1 MPLNFTGNQSG
12 QTGANPPGLP
22 GGLPSAVSPQQA
34 ADDAAGLKSMLVDYN
49 KRFVTAAPAKHR
61 DKEVFQVIS
70 QLMMSQK
77 SCSLL
82 VGAPGVGKT
91 KIAEEVARLIATGSP
106 YASALLEY
114 TVYELP
120 LSNLMAGTQF
130 RGQLEERVQK
140 LVEWLEKEKV
150 ILFIDE
156 IHQLM
161 NGHSGYEGVSQALKP
176 AMARGSIKMIGATTL
191 QESKTL
197 LEDPAFNR
205 RFNRV
210 QVCELSMEQTRDI
223 IETVYLPK
231 MSSHYGCGFA
241 PNIAEKVVQAAE
253 RSKTITCHRPD
264 NAITLLD
271 QVCASTVLQKN
282 YNIATCTDPA
292 LKQHMQGAATIVNGV
307 HVENWG
313 KEQTFSVPADFD
325 AVKDKVFFRDAS
337 VDAMYKAV
345 SDYVRFDAIF
355 PSGKPFRVCLKGQ
368 PKSGRTTLL
377 NECARLVDED
387 PVYLDLADYTDA
399 PSLNRIIG
407 SPLGYVGSDSK
418 QEMPFDIIESSPR
431 KIIILDNMDRC
442 HPVVRDF
449 FESALGT
456 GLIKYA
462 DNRTI
467 DISKCIV
474 LCSEEMKGRA
484 RKIGFVEAKDP
495 VSSSEV
501 EIEALDAD
509 ELVAGASR
517 MVRDMVAVLKAEHQK
532 YTSLPDDPGIPDGEK
547 SSLAGPGDMAACA
560 RRTVLAMI

>member
-1 MPLNFTGNQSG
+1 MPLNFTSNQNG
-12 QTGANPPGLP
+12 QQGATPPIP
-22 GGLPSAVSPQQA
+22 PAATPKQA
-34 ADDAAGLKSMLVDYN
+34 QDDASGLKSMLVDYN
-49 KRFVTAAPAKHR
+49 KRFQTAAPAKYR
-61 DKEVFQVIS
+61 DREVFQVIS

-106 YASALLEY
+106 YAASLAGY

-130 RGQLEERVQK
+130 RGQLEERVQA
-140 LVEWLEKEKV
+140 LVGWLEKEKV

-210 QVCELSMEQTRDI
+210 QVCELSIEQTRDI

-231 MSSHYGCGFA
+231 MSSHYSCGFA
-241 PNIAEKVVQAAE
+241 NGLAEKVVQAAE
-253 RSKTITCHRPD
+253 RSKTITSHRPD

-271 QVCASTVLQKN
+271 QVCASTVLQRN
-282 YNIATCTDPA
+282 YNIATCQDPN
-292 LKQHMQGAATIVNGV
+292 LKQHMQGAAIVINAG
-307 HVENWG
+307 HVDNWG
-313 KEQTFSVPADFD
+313 KEQTFTVPSDFSP
-325 AVKDKVFFRDAS
+325 VKDKIFFRNEA
-337 VDAMYKAV
+337 VDALHKAV
-345 SDYVRFDAIF
+345 SDYVQFDAIF
-355 PSGKPFRVCLKGQ
+355 PSGKPFRLCLKGQ

-377 NECARLVDED
+377 TESAGLVDED
-387 PVYLDLADYTDA
+387 PVYLDLADYSDA

-431 KIIILDNMDRC
+431 KIIILDNLDKC

-449 FESALGT
+449 FESAMGT

-462 DNRTI
+462 DNRTV

-474 LCSEEMKGRA
+474 LCSEEVKGRA
-484 RKIGFVEAKDP
+484 RKIGFVESKDP
-495 VSSSEV
+495 VSST
-501 EIEALDAD
+501 EIEIAALDHD
-509 ELVAGASR
+509 EMTAGAAR
-517 MVRDMVAVLKAEHQK
+517 MVRDMVAVLKAEHQR
-532 YTSLPDDPGIPDGEK
+532 YASLPDDPGIPDDEK
-547 SSLAGPGDMAACA
+547 ASLAGPEDMAPAA
-560 RRTVLAMI
+560 RRAVLAMI

>member
-1 MPLNFTGNQSG
+1 MSLDFTSNQNG
-12 QTGANPPGLP
+12 QQGATPPIPPALT
-22 GGLPSAVSPQQA
+22 PQQA
-34 ADDAAGLKSMLVDYN
+34 QDDAAGLKAMLIDYN
-49 KRFVTAAPAKHR
+49 KKFMSAAPAKYR

-70 QLMMSQK
+70 QLMMAQK

-91 KIAEEVARLIATGSP
+91 KIAEEVARLIAVQSP
-106 YASALLEY
+106 YAAALQGY

-120 LSNLMAGTQF
+120 LTNLMAGTQF
-130 RGQLEERVQK
+130 RGQLEERVQQ
-140 LVEWLEKEKV
+140 LVAWLEKEKV

-161 NGHSGYEGVSQALKP
+161 SGHSGYEGVAQALKP
-176 AMARGSIKMIGATTL
+176 SMARGSIKMIGATTL

-210 QVCELSMEQTRDI
+210 QVCELSIEQTRDI

-231 MSSHYGCGFA
+231 MSGHYGCGFA
-241 PNIAEKVVQAAE
+241 NGIAQKIVDAAE

-271 QVCASTVLQKN
+271 QVCAGTVLQRN
-282 YNIATCTDPA
+282 YNIATCPDPN
-292 LKQHMQGAATIVNGV
+292 LKQHMMAAPAIVNAN

-313 KEQTFSVPADFD
+313 KDQTFAMPGDFNP
-325 AVKDKVFFRDAS
+325 VKAKIMLREGVIDGL
-337 VDAMYKAV
+337 YKTLD
-345 SDYVRFDAIF
+345 DYVRFDAIF
-355 PSGKPFRVCLKGQ
+355 PTGKPFRLNVKGQ
-368 PKSGRTTLL
+368 PQSGRTTLVT
-377 NECARLVDED
+377 ECAKLIDEA
-387 PVYLDLADYTDA
+387 PVYLDLADYSDA

-431 KIIILDNMDRC
+431 KFIILDNLDKC
-442 HPVVRDF
+442 HHVIKDF
-449 FESALGT
+449 FESAMGT

-462 DNRTI
+462 DNRMI
-467 DISKCIV
+467 DISKCVVI
-474 LCSEEMKGRA
+474 CTEELKGRA
-484 RKIGFVEAKDP
+484 RKIGFVESVDP
-495 VSSSEV
+495 VSSSEIC
-501 EIEALDAD
+501 IEALDNNEMRKCAD
-509 ELVAGASR
+509 KMVA
-517 MVRDMVAVLKAEHQK
+517 DMVAVLKREHQK
-532 YTSLPDDPGIPDGEK
+532 YQSLPDDPGISDEE
-547 SSLAGPGDMAACA
+547 AGRLSGPANMAAAA

>member
-1 MPLNFTGNQSG
+1 MSVDFTKNQNG
-12 QTGANPPGLP
+12 QQGAVPPGLP
-22 GGLPSAVSPQQA
+22 PAATPQQA
-34 ADDAAGLKSMLVDYN
+34 ADDAAGLKAMLVDYN
-49 KRFVTAAPAKHR
+49 KRFVSAAPAKYR

-70 QLMMSQK
+70 QLMMTQK

-106 YASALLEY
+106 YASAFAGY

-130 RGQLEERVQK
+130 RGQLEERVQQ
-140 LVEWLEKEKV
+140 LVAWLEKEKV

-210 QVCELSMEQTRDI
+210 QVCELTIEQTRDI
-223 IETVYLPK
+223 IETAYLPK
-231 MSSHYGCGFA
+231 MSSHYSCGFA
-241 PNIAEKVVQAAE
+241 PGIAEKVVQAAE

-271 QVCASTVLQKN
+271 QVCAGTVLQRN
-282 YNIATCTDPA
+282 YNIATCSDPA
-292 LKQHMQGAATIVNGV
+292 LKQHMQAAAVIINST

-313 KEQTFSVPADFD
+313 KDQTFAIPADFD
-325 AVKDKVFFRDAS
+325 AVKSKIFFRDGT
-337 VDAMYKAV
+337 VDALYKAV
-345 SDYVRFDAIF
+345 ADYVRFDAIF
-355 PSGKPFRVCLKGQ
+355 PSGKPFRVTLKGQ

-377 NECARLVDED
+377 SECARLVDED
-387 PVYLDLADYTDA
+387 PVYLDLADYTDS

-431 KIIILDNMDRC
+431 KIIILDNLDKC
-442 HPVVRDF
+442 HPVVKDF

-456 GLIKYA
+456 GLVKYA
-462 DNRTI
+462 DNRAI

-474 LCSEEMKGRA
+474 LCSEELKGRS
-484 RKIGFVEAKDP
+484 RRIGFVEAKDP
-495 VSSSEV
+495 VSSSEI
-501 EIEALDAD
+501 EIEALDHD
-509 ELVAGASR
+509 EMVAGAGK
-517 MVRDMVAVLKAEHQK
+517 MVKDMVAVLKAEHQK
-532 YTSLPDDPGIPDGEK
+532 YSSLPDDPGIDDAEK
-547 SSLAGPGDMAACA
+547 KTLADPGDMAPAA
-560 RRTVLAMI
+560 RRAVLAMI

>member
-1 MPLNFTGNQSG
+1 MPVNFTNNQSN
-12 QTGANPPGLP
+12 QQGATPPP
-22 GGLPSAVSPQQA
+22 AASAAQA
-34 ADDAAGLKSMLVDYN
+34 ASQADPMKAMLVDYN
-49 KRFVTAAPAKHR
+49 KKFVSAAPAKYR

-70 QLMMSQK
+70 QLMMAQK

-91 KIAEEVARLIATGSP
+91 KIAEEIARLIAVQSP
-106 YASALLEY
+106 YTSALAGY

-120 LSNLMAGTQF
+120 LSNLMAGTSY
-130 RGQLEERVQK
+130 RGQLEEKVK
-140 LVEWLEKEKV
+140 GLVEWLENEKV

-161 NGHSGYEGVSQALKP
+161 NGHSGYEGVAQALKP

-210 QVCELSMEQTRDI
+210 QVCELSIEQTRDI

-241 PNIAEKVVQAAE
+241 TGIAERIVQAAE

-271 QVCASTVLQKN
+271 QVCAGTVLQRN
-282 YNIATCTDPA
+282 YNIATCQDPV
-292 LKQHMQGAATIVNGV
+292 LKQHIQANPAVINAS

-313 KEQTFSVPADFD
+313 KEQTFTMPGDF
-325 AVKDKVFFRDAS
+325 APMKAKLFFRDES
-337 VDAMYKAV
+337 IDALYSAI

-355 PSGKPFRVCLKGQ
+355 PSGKPFQVMVKGA

-377 NECARLVDED
+377 TGCAKLIDEA
-387 PVYLDLADYTDA
+387 PVYLDMADYTDS

-418 QEMPFDIIESSPR
+418 QEMPFDIIESNPR
-431 KIIILDNMDRC
+431 KIIILDNLDKC
-442 HPVVRDF
+442 HPVVKDF
-449 FESALGT
+449 FTSAIGT
-456 GLIKYA
+456 GLVKYA

-474 LCSEEMKGRA
+474 LCSVEDAA
-484 RKIGFVEAKDP
+484 RSTSIGLVKSADP
-495 VSSSEV
+495 VSLSEIRM
-501 EIEALDAD
+501 EPLSASEMEAA
-509 ELVAGASR
+509 ASR
-517 MVRDMVAVLKAEHQK
+517 MVSDMVAVLKKEHTK
-532 YTSLPDDPGIPDGEK
+532 YHALPDDPGIPEDEK
-547 SSLAGPGDMAACA
+547 KQLAGPADMEPVA

>member
-1 MPLNFTGNQSG
+1 MPLNFTQNQNG
-12 QTGANPPGLP
+12 QQGATPPGLP
-22 GGLPSAVSPQQA
+22 PAATPAQA
-34 ADDAAGLKSMLVDYN
+34 AAAAGPEAMLVDYN
-49 KRFVTAAPAKHR
+49 KRFVSASPAKYR

-70 QLMMSQK
+70 QLMMAQK

-106 YASALLEY
+106 YASALAGY

-130 RGQLEERVQK
+130 RGQLEERVK
-140 LVEWLEKEKV
+140 ELVEWLEKEKV

-176 AMARGSIKMIGATTL
+176 AMARGRIKMIGATTL

-210 QVCELSMEQTRDI
+210 QVCELTIEQTRDI

-231 MSSHYGCGFA
+231 MSSHYSCGFA
-241 PNIAEKVVQAAE
+241 NGIAEKVVQAAE
-253 RSKTITCHRPD
+253 RSKTINSHRPD

-271 QVCASTVLQKN
+271 QVCAGTVLQRN
-282 YNIATCTDPA
+282 FNIATCTDPA
-292 LKQHMQGAATIVNGV
+292 LRQHMQGAAVIVNAQ

-313 KEQTFSVPADFD
+313 KDQTFTMPADFD
-325 AVKDKVFFRDAS
+325 AVKEKIFFRDGA
-337 VDAMYKAV
+337 VDRMYKAL
-345 SDYVRFDAIF
+345 SDYVAFDAIF
-355 PSGKPFRVCLKGQ
+355 PSGKPFRLTVKGQ

-377 NECARLVDED
+377 ESCAALIDES
-387 PVYLDLADYTDA
+387 PVYLDLADYSDA

-407 SPLGYVGSDSK
+407 SPMGYVGSDSK
-418 QEMPFDIIESSPR
+418 QEMPFDQIESSPR
-431 KIIILDNMDRC
+431 KIIILDNLDKC
-442 HPVVRDF
+442 HPVIHDF
-449 FESALGT
+449 FESAMGT

-462 DNRTI
+462 DNRVI

-474 LCSEEMKGRA
+474 LCSEELKGRS
-484 RKIGFVEAKDP
+484 RRIGFVEQKDP
-495 VSSSEV
+495 VSSAEIG
-501 EIEALDAD
+501 IEALDQD
-509 ELVAGASR
+509 EMASGAAL
-517 MVRDMVAVLKAEHQK
+517 MVKSMVAVLKAEHQR
-532 YTSLPDDPGIPDGEK
+532 YNSLPDDPGIPDAEK
-547 SSLAGPGDMAACA
+547 ASLADPGDMAACA

>member
-1 MPLNFTGNQSG
+1 MSGFSFTGNQSG
-12 QTGANPPGLP
+12 QQGAIPP
-22 GGLPSAVSPQQA
+22 AATPQQA
-34 ADDAAGLKSMLVDYN
+34 ADDAAGLKAMLVDYN
-49 KRFVTAAPAKHR
+49 KRFVAAAPAKYR

-70 QLMMSQK
+70 QLTMLQK

-106 YASALLEY
+106 YASALAGY

-130 RGQLEERVQK
+130 RGQLEERVQA

-161 NGHSGYEGVSQALKP
+161 TPHSGYEGVSQALKP

-210 QVCELSMEQTRDI
+210 QVCELSIEQTRDI

-231 MSSHYGCGFA
+231 MSGHYGCGFA
-241 PNIAEKVVQAAE
+241 PNLAEKVVQAAE

-282 YNIATCTDPA
+282 YNIATCADPA
-292 LKQHMQGAATIVNGV
+292 LKQHMQSAATIINAA

-313 KEQTFSVPADFD
+313 KDQTFTVPSDFD
-325 AVKDKVFFRDAS
+325 AVKGKILFRDG
-337 VDAMYKAV
+337 VIDALHKAV

-355 PSGKPFRVCLKGQ
+355 PSGKPFRLALKGQ
-368 PKSGRTTLL
+368 PKSGRTTILK
-377 NECARLVDED
+377 ECALLVDED
-387 PVYLDLADYTDA
+387 PVYLDLADYSDA

-431 KIIILDNMDRC
+431 KIIILDNMDKC

-449 FESALGT
+449 FESAMGT

-462 DNRTI
+462 DNRTV

-484 RKIGFVEAKDP
+484 RRIGFVEARDP
-495 VSSSEV
+495 ASGSEI
-501 EIEALDAD
+501 EIEALDRD
-509 ELVAGASR
+509 EIAAGAAR
-517 MVRDMVAVLKAEHQK
+517 MVKDMVAVLKAEHQR
-532 YTSLPDDPGIPDGEK
+532 YASIPDDPGIPDAEK
-547 SSLAGPGDMAACA
+547 DTLAGPEDMAPCA
-560 RRTVLAMI
+560 RRAILALI

>member
-1 MPLNFTGNQSG
+1 MPVDFSSNQSG
-12 QTGANPPGLP
+12 QGSMPTGGLP
-22 GGLPSAVSPQQA
+22 GTVTPKQA
-34 ADDAAGLKSMLVDYN
+34 SDDAAGLKAMLVDYN
-49 KRFVTAAPAKHR
+49 KRFMSAAPAKYR
-61 DKEVFQVIS
+61 DHEVFQVLS
-70 QLMMSQK
+70 QLTMLQK

-106 YASALLEY
+106 CASALAGY

-140 LVEWLEKEKV
+140 LIEWLETEKV

-161 NGHSGYEGVSQALKP
+161 NGHSGYEGVAQALKP

-210 QVCELSMEQTRDI
+210 QVCELSIEQTRDI

-231 MSSHYGCGFA
+231 MSHHYGCGFA
-241 PNIAEKVVQAAE
+241 NNIATKIVQTAE
-253 RSKTITCHRPD
+253 RSKTITSHRPD

-271 QVCASTVLQKN
+271 QVCASTVLQRN
-282 YNIATCTDPA
+282 YNIATCTDPN
-292 LKQHMQGAATIVNGV
+292 LKQHIQSAPCVINAT
-307 HVENWG
+307 HVESWG
-313 KEQTFSVPADFD
+313 KDQTFLVPADFD
-325 AVKDKVFFRDAS
+325 PVKSKIFFRDNA
-337 VDAMYKAV
+337 VDAIYNAIA
-345 SDYVRFDAIF
+345 DYVRFDAIF
-355 PSGKPFRVCLKGQ
+355 PSGKPFRLNLKGQ
-368 PKSGRTTLL
+368 PKSGRTILL
-377 NECARLVDED
+377 TESAKLIDED
-387 PVYLDLADYTDA
+387 PVYLDLADYSDA

-431 KIIILDNMDRC
+431 KIIILDNLDKC
-442 HPVVRDF
+442 HPVVHDF
-449 FESALGT
+449 FESAMGT

-462 DNRTI
+462 DNRAI
-467 DISKCIV
+467 DISKCII
-474 LCSEEMKGRA
+474 LCSEEIQGRS
-484 RKIGFVEAKDP
+484 RRIGFVETRDP
-495 VSSSEV
+495 VSST
-501 EIEALDAD
+501 EIEIAALDHD
-509 ELVAGASR
+509 EMAAGAGA
-517 MVRDMVAVLKAEHQK
+517 MVKSMVAVLKAEHQK
-532 YTSLPDDPGIPDGEK
+532 YASLPDDPGISDDEK
-547 SSLAGPGDMAACA
+547 KSLAGPEDMAACA

>member
-1 MPLNFTGNQSG
+1 MAVDFTGNQSG
-12 QTGANPPGLP
+12 QQGAVPPGI
-22 GGLPSAVSPQQA
+22 PSAMTPQQA
-34 ADDAAGLKSMLVDYN
+34 ADEAAGLKAMLVDYN
-49 KRFVTAAPAKHR
+49 KKFVSAAPAKYR
-61 DKEVFQVIS
+61 DHEVFQVIS

-106 YASALLEY
+106 YASALAGY

-120 LSNLMAGTQF
+120 LTNLMAGTQF
-130 RGQLEERVQK
+130 RGQLEERVQQ
-140 LVEWLEKEKV
+140 LVAWLEKEKV

-210 QVCELSMEQTRDI
+210 QVCELSIEQTRDI
-223 IETVYLPK
+223 IETVYFPR
-231 MSSHYGCGFA
+231 MSSHYSCGFA
-241 PNIAEKVVQAAE
+241 NKLADKIVQAAE
-253 RSKTITCHRPD
+253 RSKTINSHRPD

-271 QVCASTVLQKN
+271 QVCASTVLQRN
-282 YNIATCTDPA
+282 YNIATCPDPN
-292 LKQHMQGAATIVNGV
+292 LKQHMQSAAVVINAA
-307 HVENWG
+307 HVDNWG
-313 KEQTFSVPADFD
+313 KEQTFALPPDFD
-325 AVKDKVFFRDAS
+325 GVKDKIFFRDAS
-337 VDAMYKAV
+337 VDALYKAIA
-345 SDYVRFDAIF
+345 DYVRFDAIF
-355 PSGKPFRVCLKGQ
+355 PSGKPFRLTLKGQ
-368 PKSGRTTLL
+368 PKSGRTTVLS
-377 NECARLVDED
+377 ECARLVDED
-387 PVYLDLADYTDA
+387 PVYLDLADYSDA

-418 QEMPFDIIESSPR
+418 QEMPFDQIESSPR
-431 KIIILDNMDRC
+431 KVIVLDNLDRC
-442 HPVVRDF
+442 HPVIKDF

-462 DNRTI
+462 DNRTV

-474 LCSEEMKGRA
+474 LCSEELKGRS
-484 RKIGFVEAKDP
+484 RRIGFVESKDP
-495 VSSSEV
+495 VSSSEI
-501 EIEALDAD
+501 ELEALDQD
-509 ELVAGASR
+509 EMAAGAGR

-532 YTSLPDDPGIPDGEK
+532 YNALPDDPGIPDEEK
-547 SSLAGPGDMAACA
+547 SRLSGPEDMAPAA

>member
-1 MPLNFTGNQSG
+1 MSGFNFTGNQSG
-12 QTGANPPGLP
+12 QQGAIPP
-22 GGLPSAVSPQQA
+22 AATPQQA
-34 ADDAAGLKSMLVDYN
+34 ADDAAGLKAMLVDYN
-49 KRFVTAAPAKHR
+49 KRFMTAAPAKYR

-70 QLMMSQK
+70 QLTMLQK

-106 YASALLEY
+106 YASALAGY

-130 RGQLEERVQK
+130 RGQLEERVQA

-161 NGHSGYEGVSQALKP
+161 TPHSGYEGVSQALKP

-210 QVCELSMEQTRDI
+210 QVCELSIEQTRDI

-241 PNIAEKVVQAAE
+241 PNLAEKVVQAAE

-271 QVCASTVLQKN
+271 QVCASTVLQRS
-282 YNIATCTDPA
+282 YNIATCADEN
-292 LKQHMQGAATIVNGV
+292 LRKHMASAVVTVNAA

-313 KEQTFSVPADFD
+313 KDQTFTVPADFD
-325 AVKDKVFFRDAS
+325 LVKDKILFRDA
-337 VDAMYKAV
+337 VIDALHKSV

-355 PSGKPFRVCLKGQ
+355 PSGKPFRLALKGQ
-368 PKSGRTTLL
+368 PKSGRTTILK
-377 NECARLVDED
+377 ECARLVDED
-387 PVYLDLADYTDA
+387 PVYLDLADYSDA

-431 KIIILDNMDRC
+431 KIIILDNMDKC

-474 LCSEEMKGRA
+474 LCSSEMKGRA
-484 RKIGFVEAKDP
+484 RRIGFVEARDP
-495 VSSSEV
+495 ASSSEIEV
-501 EIEALDAD
+501 EALDRD
-509 ELVAGASR
+509 EIAAGAAR
-517 MVRDMVAVLKAEHQK
+517 MVKDMVAVLKAEHQR
-532 YTSLPDDPGIPDGEK
+532 YASIPDDPGIPDAEK
-547 SSLAGPGDMAACA
+547 DTLAGPEDMAPCA
-560 RRTVLAMI
+560 RRAILALI

>member
-1 MPLNFTGNQSG
+1 MPINFTHNQSG
-12 QTGANPPGLP
+12 QQGAQPPIP
-22 GGLPSAVSPQQA
+22 PAATPKQA
-34 ADDAAGLKSMLVDYN
+34 QDDAAGLKAMLVDYN
-49 KRFVTAAPAKHR
+49 KKFVSAAPAKYR
-61 DKEVFQVIS
+61 DKEVFSVIS

-91 KIAEEVARLIATGSP
+91 KIVEEIARLIAVQSP
-106 YASALLEY
+106 YTAALQGY

-120 LSNLMAGTQF
+120 LTNLMAGTSF
-130 RGQLEERVQK
+130 RGQLEERVQN
-140 LVEWLEKEKV
+140 LVAWLEKEKV

-156 IHQLM
+156 VHQLM
-161 NGHSGYEGVSQALKP
+161 SEHSGYEGVSQALKP
-176 AMARGSIKMIGATTL
+176 AMARGGIKMIAATTL

-210 QVCELSMEQTRDI
+210 QVCELSIEQTKDI

-231 MSSHYGCGFA
+231 MSSHYSCGFA
-241 PNIAEKVVQAAE
+241 NNIAEKVIQAAE
-253 RSKTITCHRPD
+253 RSKTITSHRPD

-271 QVCASTVLQKN
+271 QVCAGTVLQKN
-282 YNIATCTDPA
+282 YNIATCQDPA
-292 LKQHMQGAATIVNGV
+292 LKQHMQSAATVINAA

-313 KEQTFSVPADFD
+313 KDQTFTVPADFD
-325 AVKDKVFFRDAS
+325 PVKAKIFFRDGVIDRLHGAL
-337 VDAMYKAV
+337 D
-345 SDYVRFDAIF
+345 DYVRFDAIF
-355 PSGKPFRVCLKGQ
+355 PSGKPFQVTVKGQ

-377 NECARLVDED
+377 NECAALIDEA
-387 PVYLDLADYTDA
+387 PVYLDLSDYTDA

-418 QEMPFDIIESSPR
+418 QEMPFDMIESSPR
-431 KIIILDNMDRC
+431 KIIILDNLDKC
-442 HPVVRDF
+442 HPVVQEF
-449 FESALGT
+449 FKSAMST

-462 DNRTI
+462 DNRTV

-474 LCSEEMKGRA
+474 LCSEELKGRA
-484 RKIGFVEAKDP
+484 RKIGFMEAKDP
-495 VSSSEV
+495 VSASEI
-501 EIEALDAD
+501 EIEALTSDEMAD
-509 ELVAGASR
+509 GAAR

-532 YTSLPDDPGIPDGEK
+532 YAALPDDPGITDDEK
-547 SSLAGPGDMAACA
+547 ASMAGPADMAACA